1 MAFSH
6 NLVPFLS
13 YSVDWI
19 AELNPVQMNYPIKLR
34 VVVTII
40 GLEGHRQ
47 TLVWPDLEHMS
58 SFIREIPFG
67 VDYIV
72 ILPKL
77 KMNHLITHHLFTTP
91 LLYWRKIQVT
101 YEIIETSVKGKRWS
115 FIQYICA
122 IEHVKQEKC

>member
-1 MAFSH
+1 MVSRRH
-6 NLVPFLS
+6 YCRDRGTPT
-13 YSVDWI
+13 YSGV
-19 AELNPVQMNYPIKLR
+19 AGPRACLA
-34 VVVTII
+34 
-40 GLEGHRQ
+40 
-47 TLVWPDLEHMS
+47 
-58 SFIREIPFG
+58 FIREIPFG

-91 LLYWRKIQVT
+91 LLYGRKIQVT
-101 YEIIETSVKGKRWS
+101 YEKIEMSVKGKRWS